1 MDLFFL
7 AVLII
12 MSLFSNICTMYNLS
26 KILWRQVAVE
36 WCNSLACD
44 AMYVFYIIFLITYF
58 DIVRSVFERQI
69 KSAVSRR
76 ETENA
81 RLVITLKSFTFT
93 LKKIYIHLKFLKS
106 KIQYRVHNKNEK
118 RKLTSDERVRKE
130 RNRRSNFSM
139 VFTAVYSSSHI
150 FIY

>member
-1 MDLFFL
+1 
-7 AVLII
+7 
-12 MSLFSNICTMYNLS
+12 MY
-26 KILWRQVAVE
+26 
-36 WCNSLACD
+36 
-44 AMYVFYIIFLITYF
+44 FYIITLITYF
-58 DIVRSVFERQI
+58 DIVWSVFERQI